1 MKKSQSEMILHYLQ
15 THKRGITP
23 MKALERFGCMRLSG
37 RIHDLRAE
45 GYMIATNIIEVQN
58 RNGEIS
64 RVAEYRL
71 VER

>member
-1 MKKSQSEMILHYLQ
+1 MKKSQSEQILHYMQ
-15 THKRGITP
+15 THKRGITQL
-23 MKALERFGCMRLSG
+23 KALERFGCLRLSG
-37 RIHDLRAE
+37 RIHDLRSA
-45 GYMIATNIIEVQN
+45 GYPIMTNIIEVPN